1 MEKTQEDVIPMDRQE
16 ILFYEELQNNAFPAL
31 QNLMYDGWS
40 VRFGGGF
47 TYRVNCANPMY
58 EERLPMAEK
67 IGYAEGLYRDSG
79 LSMAIFKL
87 HEGMEA
93 DRLEAAEKLLDT
105 KGYATER
112 RGNIFLCD
120 LAAFSYEPKT
130 AVNIQRQ
137 MDDAWLS
144 GFLTMNGTQDAQREA
159 AMAMLKNIRCP
170 IFAASI
176 SEGGRMVAC
185 GLGVMERGNVGLY
198 DIFVDA
204 ACRRRGLGADIC
216 AAIMNAGKSAGCGR
230 AYLQV
235 LSDNQGA
242 RALYRG
248 LGYRETYE
256 YWFRTK
262 RF

>member
-1 MEKTQEDVIPMDRQE
+1 MEKTTEDVIPMHQQE
-16 ILFYEELQNNAFPAL
+16 IGFYEELQCNAFPAL
-31 QNLMYDGWS
+31 QTVLYDGWS

-58 EERLPMAEK
+58 PEVLPMEEK
-67 IGYAEGLYRDSG
+67 LAYVEQLYRDSG
-79 LSMAIFKL
+79 LSMAIVKL
-87 HEGMEA
+87 HEGMEPK
-93 DRLEAAEKLLDT
+93 RLQRAEMLLDE
-105 KGYATER
+105 KGYGSER

-120 LAAFSYEPKT
+120 LVGFDQKPRTEVT
-130 AVNIQRQ
+130 IQGT
-137 MDDAWLS
+137 MDDAWLD
-144 GFLTMNGTQDAQREA
+144 GFLTMNGTADAQREA
-159 AMAMLKNIRCP
+159 AVRMLKNIHYP
-170 IFAASI
+170 IVAASI
-176 SEGGRMVAC
+176 VEDGKMAAC
-185 GLGVMERGNVGLY
+185 GLGVVERGNVGLY

-204 ACRRRGLGADIC
+204 DCRRRGLGGDIC
-216 AAIMNAGKSAGCGR
+216 TAIMNTGKVAGCSR

-248 LGYRETYE
+248 LGYRESYE